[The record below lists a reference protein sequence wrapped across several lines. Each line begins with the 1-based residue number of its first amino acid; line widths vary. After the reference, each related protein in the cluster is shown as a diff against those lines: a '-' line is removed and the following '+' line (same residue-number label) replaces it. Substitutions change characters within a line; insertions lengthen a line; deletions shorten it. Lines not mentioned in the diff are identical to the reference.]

1 MHVAVLGAGYAGLAL
16 ARSLEDDLPDDVAL
30 TLVDERDTHL
40 VQHLLHRVVRQP
52 ALADDLQLPLAD
64 LLDRTEHRTARVE
77 SVDADAGTV
86 ALADG
91 DLSYDV
97 GAVCLGART
106 DFHGLP
112 GVADHATPLK
122 RLHHAET
129 VRADFL
135 RLCDA
140 NEGRVVVG
148 GAGLS
153 GIQVAGELAAL
164 ADDEGATGV
173 DVCLIE
179 QAATVAPT
187 FEPPFRRAV
196 AEELRERGVTV
207 ETDREV
213 ERAAAD
219 ALVLS
224 DGTERAFDQL
234 VWTGGIQGSDALA
247 GRRPTVRADLRLGA
261 RTLGLGD
268 AVRVVDAEGT
278 PVPASAKTAI
288 RQAGVAARNVTRLVE
303 HRTQGGDGF
312 EPRLATYRYDTR
324 GWLVSVGDGA
334 VATVGPSVL
343 RGAAAESLK
352 TAVGTW
358 YLQTLDP
365 DGSVL
370 GHVRAA
376 LGSHH

>member
-16 ARSLEDDLPDDVAL
+16 TRSLEDDLPDDVAL

-40 VQHLLHRVVRQP
+40 VQHLVHRVVRRP

-64 LLDRTEHRTARVE
+64 LLDRAEHRQARVE
-77 SVDADAGTV
+77 SVDADAGEV
-86 ALADG
+86 ALTDG
-91 DLSYDV
+91 DLTYDV

-106 DFHGLP
+106 DYHGLP
-112 GVADHATPLK
+112 GLSEHATPLK
-122 RLHHAET
+122 RVHHAET
-129 VRADFL
+129 IHEDAL
-135 RLCDA
+135 ALCEA
-140 NEGRVVVG
+140 GSGRIVVG

-153 GIQVAGELAAL
+153 GVQVAGELAAL
-164 ADDEGATGV
+164 ADEAGAPAV
-173 DVCLIE
+173 DVCLVE
-179 QAATVAPT
+179 QADHVAPT
-187 FEPPFRRAV
+187 FEPGFQRAV
-196 AEELRERGVTV
+196 AAELRDRGVTV
-207 ETDREV
+207 ETDREI
-213 ERAAAD
+213 ERATAD

-234 VWTGGIQGSDALA
+234 VWTGGIAGGDALA
-247 GRRPTVRADLRLGA
+247 GRRPTVRADLRLGE
-261 RTLGLGD
+261 RTFGLGD

-278 PVPASAKTAI
+278 PVPASAKTALG
-288 RQAGVAARNVTRLVE
+288 QADVTARNVTRLLE
-303 HRTQGGDGF
+303 HRRGAGEGF

-324 GWLVSVGDGA
+324 GWVVSVGDGA

-365 DGSVL
+365 ERNVL
-370 GHVRAA
+370 GDIRAV
-376 LGSHH
+376 LGSQD